1 MRGEPRA
8 MLKSLPDGLETPAP
22 RPAAG
27 SGQFRG
33 SKMLL
38 PRNVSF
44 GQFVS
49 NYSRMIFGE
58 PCNEPP
64 LIHRRPFGL
73 SVPHHPIESGV
84 ASHNKTR

>member
-1 MRGEPRA
+1 MQGELRA
-8 MLKSLPDGLETPAP
+8 MLKFLPDLKTPAP
-22 RPAAG
+22 RPPAG
-27 SGQFRG
+27 SGQVRG
-33 SKMLL
+33 AQSLI

-44 GQFVS
+44 SQFVS
-49 NYSRMIFGE
+49 NYSRMIFGQ

-64 LIHRRPFGL
+64 LKHCRAFGL